1 MWEIVRE
8 LELILRMMPEEDL
21 ILLEHLGVLLAYS
34 LLLESKLRWVQV
46 LLALNGLFVVVV
58 PLV

>member
-1 MWEIVRE
+1 MHDLTLVLVCKFIARFSS
-8 LELILRMMPEEDL
+8 LI
-21 ILLEHLGVLLAYS
+21 HLGVLLAYS